1 MTLISRA
8 TALALAGLATLAL
21 GPASAADLAA
31 GKVAFRKCL
40 ACHALEEGQNKI
52 GPSLYGLFGRKA
64 GSAAKFN
71 YSKANRDSGVVWTEA
86 TLDTYLIDPA
96 KFIPNTKMVF
106 PGIKKA
112 SERADLI
119 AYLKEAT
126 KPR

>member
-1 MTLISRA
+1 MIPLARV
-8 TALALAGLATLAL
+8 TALVLAGLATLAP
-21 GPASAADLAA
+21 GPASAADVAA
-31 GKVAFRKCL
+31 GKVAFRKCV

-52 GPSLYGLFGRKA
+52 GPSLYGLIGRKA

-86 TLDTYLIDPA
+86 TLDAYLIDPRT
-96 KFIPNTKMVF
+96 FIPNTKMVF

-126 KPR
+126 RPR